1 MSNQINGN
9 QSLLE
14 RVKKMNHIN
23 QMKGDVVKIIT
34 LTDFINDD
42 TLKENLLKIE
52 AIEKDKS
59 KTCNSKK
66 GI

>member
-14 RVKKMNHIN
+14 RVKKMNQIN

-52 AIEKDKS
+52 AIEKDKR
-59 KTCNSKK
+59 KTSISKK